1 MFVFPH
7 APSLTVSQHL
17 SLLSFKFTVQF
28 EIELM
33 FVLISSIVIVFRNTN
48 SNILSVCPSVRGIYN
63 DKNFNKTQE
72 PYKNSPSSVSANK

>member
-17 SLLSFKFTVQF
+17 SLLSFKFTVLF
-28 EIELM
+28 ELM
-33 FVLISSIVIVFRNTN
+33 FVLISSIAIVFRNTN

-63 DKNFNKTQE
+63 DKNFNRTQE
-72 PYKNSPSSVSANK
+72 PSENSPSSVSVNK